1 MSTTLY
7 SLFYFS
13 LQLNEVYSSAEELK
27 RWYKKVRIDSFSKG
41 SVLVDYYVELSNISK
56 SVDTLEIKELFHQ
69 ALVPKTPSATDRINS
84 RPDSENETETESGEE
99 NSSDR
104 ELEEKPE
111 LVKGAAF
118 QMGKFVIDPVAT
130 DFSGSSLC

>member
-1 MSTTLY
+1 M
-7 SLFYFS
+7 
-13 LQLNEVYSSAEELK
+13 YSSADELK

-69 ALVPKTPSATDRINS
+69 ALVPKAPTATDSINS
-84 RPDSENETETESGEE
+84 RPDSENETETEPGEN
-99 NSSDR
+99 NSTDR
-104 ELEEKPE
+104 ELDEESE
-111 LVKGAAF
+111 LVKGAF

-130 DFSGSSLC
+130 DFSGKMT

>member
-1 MSTTLY
+1 M
-7 SLFYFS
+7 
-13 LQLNEVYSSAEELK
+13 YSSAEELK

-69 ALVPKTPSATDRINS
+69 ALVPKALTDTDRINS
-84 RPDSENETETESGEE
+84 RPDSENETETEPGEN
-99 NSSDR
+99 NSTDE

-111 LVKGAAF
+111 LVKGAF

-130 DFSGSSLC
+130 DFSGKNPLNKFKAIHVNNYINKMY